1 MAYHVTFLLNDV
13 SIKLRQTRT
22 LRASAPLYSQC
33 CPSSPRGV
41 LLLFCLYHVTETSI
55 GKCLSEVR
63 VWRHEA
69 VVVEAWMQAGR
80 AETEGLALR
89 TAGSTKHALI
99 LGGQVGAKQG
109 LQQLK
114 GKFLLL

>member
-1 MAYHVTFLLNDV
+1 MFLLNDV

-22 LRASAPLYSQC
+22 SRASAPLYSQC

-41 LLLFCLYHVTETSI
+41 LLLFSLHHVTETCI

-89 TAGSTKHALI
+89 TAGSTQHALI

-114 GKFLLL
+114 GKYLLL